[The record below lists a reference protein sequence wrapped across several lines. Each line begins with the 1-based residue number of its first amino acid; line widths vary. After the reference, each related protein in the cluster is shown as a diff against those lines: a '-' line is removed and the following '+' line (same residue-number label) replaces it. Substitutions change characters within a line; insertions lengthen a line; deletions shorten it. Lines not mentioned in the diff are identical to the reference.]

1 MGKKRNIIVCVA
13 VLLLL
18 MIGTAA
24 AFTLSR
30 DFFRDVAH
38 LTLESGDYEDWSLD
52 EKRYMLDIMAKYG
65 LLDEQTAAEAQRQSE
80 SAIDA
85 LMLDR
90 YGMDSCPDDLGAIS
104 LTRIAWVEMGPYT
117 DWSNETWTWYSKM
130 MFEIGLWNE
139 TNDVDVYEMPGSEAI
154 PPEEAIELAR
164 QHLATQ
170 DIDPLQ
176 LEKAQVI
183 WHYSTHASDVK
194 REHMTYLIT
203 FRFADLNEQYVFL
216 TPSGEIL

>member
-1 MGKKRNIIVCVA
+1 MNRDASFQAHVQKEMNEALSFLDRRASLEGRIINQFKGENQMSKKRNIVVCVA
-13 VLLLL
+13 ILLLL

-24 AFTLSR
+24 AFTLSQ

-80 SAIDA
+80 SAIDD

-90 YGMDSCPDDLGAIS
+90 YGMESCPDDLSAIS

-117 DWSNETWTWYSKM
+117 DWSNET
-130 MFEIGLWNE
+130 
-139 TNDVDVYEMPGSEAI
+139 
-154 PPEEAIELAR
+154 
-164 QHLATQ
+164 
-170 DIDPLQ
+170 
-176 LEKAQVI
+176 
-183 WHYSTHASDVK
+183 
-194 REHMTYLIT
+194 
-203 FRFADLNEQYVFL
+203 
-216 TPSGEIL
+216 